1 VRPIWTLE
9 GFIVSTGGLESV
21 VILGQAGIIRALG
34 VGFVIALIA
43 VAATGG
49 HDWYVDLIFVGAVV
63 LLVRQ
68 FRLGSRVE
76 VAPAAAGV
84 PAELENTDT
93 SSLLCAECGV
103 GSSPD
108 AADWKAYLDADG
120 QVVTFCPECA
130 EPELDAG

>member
-1 VRPIWTLE
+1 
-9 GFIVSTGGLESV
+9 
-21 VILGQAGIIRALG
+21 

-49 HDWYVDLIFVGAVV
+49 HDWYLDLILVGAVV

-68 FRLGSRVE
+68 FRLGSRIE
-76 VAPAAAGV
+76 AAPAAIR
-84 PAELENTDT
+84 PAELENTHT
-93 SSLLCAECGV
+93 SSLLCADCGA
-103 GSSPD
+103 GSPPD

-130 EPELDAG
+130 EPEFAAG

>member
-1 VRPIWTLE
+1 V
-9 GFIVSTGGLESV
+9 GL
-21 VILGQAGIIRALG
+21 
-34 VGFVIALIA
+34 VIALIA

-49 HDWYVDLIFVGAVV
+49 HDWYLDLIFVGTVV

-76 VAPAAAGV
+76 AAPAAAGV

-93 SSLLCAECGV
+93 SLLLCAECGA
-103 GSSPD
+103 GSPPD

-120 QVVTFCPECA
+120 QVVTFCPGCA
-130 EPELDAG
+130 EPESDAG